1 MATKRKIKYQLHKVR
16 VTTQNTDVVISVDT
30 DKLYKI
36 VKQIWIYSDTN
47 VAANKNLVVT
57 NPIKVNAV
65 EVYPENFDTNL
76 LFPKEDNIM
85 LGTLDVN
92 EKAEGS
98 RVEGKIQYQA
108 AVVNPAFDVKIILVL
123 SDE

>member
-1 MATKRKIKYQLHKVR
+1 MAYKRKIKYQIAKVT
-16 VTTQNTDVVISVDT
+16 VTTKDADVPISIDT

-65 EVYPENFDTNL
+65 EVYPELFDTNL

-85 LGTLDVN
+85 LGTTEVN

-98 RVEGKIQYQA
+98 RIEGKIQYQA
-108 AVVNPAFDVKIILVL
+108 AVVVTPFDVKIVLVL